1 LPISVDIPNQI
12 IKGVPGKKIR
22 LNIQVEHPRGG
33 WKCIGV
39 SVDFS
44 DNFALPSIQREIK
57 SNEVGFSTIQ
67 VDIEVPP
74 ERPSERTEL
83 RIGSITITR
92 DGDKTTELLPKL
104 IILTPESYFEEI
116 TGETLRSLGYEVQRY
131 GGPRNP
137 DLVAYHPDQPGK
149 VEVEATT
156 ESSYD
161 LVKYRSDIGK
171 FHGLKHVHNF
181 QRLLIVSKA
190 DRIEPGVL
198 DGLAHV
204 HEPFTLIRYS
214 DLKSL
219 LSKYKNCQISKYEV
233 INKLTQPGV
242 VEVS

>member
-1 LPISVDIPNQI
+1 LPISVEFPNRI

-22 LNIQVEHPRGG
+22 LNIQVEHPRGN
-33 WKCIGV
+33 WKNIGV

-44 DNFALPSIQREIK
+44 DSFALPSIQREIK

-83 RIGSITITR
+83 RIGSITVTR

-104 IILTPESYFEEI
+104 IILTPEAYFEEI
-116 TGETLRSLGYEVQRY
+116 IGETLRSLGYDVQRY

-149 VEVEATT
+149 LEVEATT

-181 QRLLIVSKA
+181 QRLLIVTKN

-198 DGLAHV
+198 DDLAHV
-204 HEPFTLIRYS
+204 HQPFTLIRYR
-214 DLKSL
+214 DLQNL
-219 LSKYKNCQISKYEV
+219 LSRYKNCQISKYEV

>member
-1 LPISVDIPNQI
+1 MPISVEIPNRI

-33 WKCIGV
+33 WKSIGV

-44 DNFALPSIQREIK
+44 DNFALPSVQRDIK

-116 TGETLRSLGYEVQRY
+116 TGETLRSLGYDVQRY

-149 VEVEATT
+149 LEVEATT

-198 DGLAHV
+198 DDLAHV
-204 HEPFTLIRYS
+204 HEPFTLIRYN
-214 DLKSL
+214 DLKNL